1 MPKVTVLLT
10 SYNHGAFIDAA
21 IRSVMNQT
29 FTDWELLIVDDCS
42 QDDSWE
48 RICRYQDPRIHAVR
62 NEVRM
67 GCLLYTSIS
76 PSITAIFR

>member
-42 QDDSWE
+42 QDDSW
-48 RICRYQDPRIHAVR
+48 
-62 NEVRM
+62 
-67 GCLLYTSIS
+67 
-76 PSITAIFR
+76 